1 MENQKKH
8 FQMKS
13 SSKFWLLSTG
23 ILLSLLVTS
32 LPLAVKADE
41 NLAVTPPNQTE
52 AVTNPTVNSSLAAS
66 DSTTEGNTGSSQA
79 EVPTSQVSSST
90 LEASSPTSQASLVP
104 SASLSSSTS
113 TAQASSAEGSA
124 SSSGVSASMSSSS
137 APTSSSTSKAPSVPL
152 DSSKA
157 NVTIAS
163 SLSASGTIINPAL
176 TNGSIASQAN
186 GQDPVISS
194 ISATGSVA
202 NDITGPSTLD
212 DVNITIKANNL
223 VSNNFLTPD
232 GLHWSANTEVIPIT
246 GQVTG
251 QISTENFGQT
261 DGPTIP
267 ATTYTMNP
275 GDSGRITNIGT
286 TLAGTTLDMIYQ
298 VISTDAAS
306 WQNPSE
312 SSTACPIG
320 LAFTGE
326 QNIANSDGNSIV
338 ALYFGANNVNIN
350 YQIVV
355 HNTTLQLPV
364 LASFITTD
372 IDVAQ
377 GVKTNL
383 ANLLTVIPKTTNLAT
398 EASGIIY
405 DTTLSDTDLNGQ
417 ASLPYGGYLGVGFL
431 SNFDYDFYSPAP
443 ARAGNSYQ
451 YSQGVRYDLFGS
463 ALQAHLTTQVRD
475 IVYLNYYDAD
485 ENNQLIVPQH
495 QFIWFPNV
503 PWNVP
508 VSTFPHYQYGWQ
520 NQATNGN
527 TINVGDYYHIQSTV
541 TYDYYGT
548 DGVYLG
554 QESTTGLYGHAY
566 SVKAPYQFGNYFIE
580 GSTTRSGL
588 YPNHD
593 ETLDVYYK
601 YVPPIV
607 YYNTSNPYSTTYY
620 ANGYE
625 YVPNYIPPVV
635 YYASTYGYYGT
646 YSSNSEN
653 YGGDYSA
660 GSEENYSNN
669 TSGNTDSG
677 NSHSSNST
685 KRKNNSSSTQNILS
699 RVANS
704 ISSFIRGLP
713 DRIYGYLKDEFGT
726 GLSHFISTNMT
737 NKFFKK
743 LSNIINLKGTLER
756 LFYGID
762 FFKAYEHNHDVTVS
776 LFETYID
783 NWLINPAIDDWATDI
798 GVDAS
803 VEALGIAMSIG
814 LWMIAVA
821 IGGVVLLA
829 FKALAWALESITDGL
844 VNDFIDSVVE
854 RFRG

>member
-32 LPLAVKADE
+32 QPLAVKADE
-41 NLAVTPPNQTE
+41 NSAVTPPSQTE
-52 AVTNPTVNSSLAAS
+52 AVTNPTVNSSLAVS

-79 EVPTSQVSSST
+79 EMQTKAATLIVSQASTAPNASSVSSSST
-90 LEASSPTSQASLVP
+90 SSAQTSSVETSSNSSDI
-104 SASLSSSTS
+104 SASLS
-113 TAQASSAEGSA
+113 
-124 SSSGVSASMSSSS
+124 
-137 APTSSSTSKAPSVPL
+137 SKAPSVPL

-163 SLSASGTIINPAL
+163 SLSASGAIISPAL

-186 GQDPVISS
+186 GQDPVIST
-194 ISATGSVA
+194 IEATGSVA
-202 NDITGPSTLD
+202 NDITGPATLD
-212 DVNITIKANNL
+212 GINITIKANNL

-232 GLHWSANTEVIPIT
+232 GLHWSANTQVIPIT

-267 ATTYTMNP
+267 ATTYTMHA
-275 GDSGRITNIGT
+275 GDSGRITNVGR
-286 TLAGTTLDMIYQ
+286 TLAGTNLDLIYK
-298 VISTDAAS
+298 VISTDESS
-306 WQNPSE
+306 WQAPAE
-312 SSTACPIG
+312 STPDCPIG

-338 ALYFGANNVNIN
+338 ALYYGANNVNLN

-355 HNTTLQLPV
+355 HNTNFQVPV

-372 IDVAQ
+372 IDMAQ

-398 EASGIIY
+398 DSSGVIY
-405 DTTLSDTDLNGQ
+405 DTTSPDTDLNGQ

-443 ARAGNSYQ
+443 VRSGNSYQ

-485 ENNQLIVPQH
+485 KNNQLIVPQH

-503 PWNVP
+503 SWNVP
-508 VSTFPHYQYGWQ
+508 ASKFPHYAYGQ
-520 NQATNGN
+520 ESQHRNGN
-527 TINVGDYYHIQSTV
+527 TIIVGDYYHIQSTV

-548 DGVYLG
+548 DGTYLG
-554 QESTTGLYGHAY
+554 QQSTTGLYNEPY
-566 SVKAPYQFGNYFIE
+566 SVNVPYRFGNYYIE

-588 YPNHD
+588 YPKTD
-593 ETLDVYYK
+593 ETLNVYYK

-607 YYNTSNPYSTTYY
+607 YYNTSNPYATTYY

-625 YVPNYIPPVV
+625 YVPNYIAPVV
-635 YYASTYGYYGT
+635 YYAPTYNEYNSGGGYGYDGGT
-646 YSSNSEN
+646 PYSGGNGYSS
-653 YGGDYSA
+653 GA
-660 GSEENYSNN
+660 GY
-669 TSGNTDSG
+669 
-677 NSHSSNST
+677 
-685 KRKNNSSSTQNILS
+685 SSTSVAS
-699 RVANS
+699 RGGYSLYVPQSAYYSKEAQLVAEEGE
-704 ISSFIRGLP
+704 RAE
-713 DRIYGYLKDEFGT
+713 KADEGGF
-726 GLSHFISTNMT
+726 
-737 NKFFKK
+737 
-743 LSNIINLKGTLER
+743 NLGEETRDAVLGKG
-756 LFYGID
+756 
-762 FFKAYEHNHDVTVS
+762 
-776 LFETYID
+776 
-783 NWLINPAIDDWATDI
+783 
-798 GVDAS
+798 
-803 VEALGIAMSIG
+803 MSE
-814 LWMIAVA
+814 
-821 IGGVVLLA
+821 
-829 FKALAWALESITDGL
+829 FSKWALYAEDDTGYGVIIDYGMQKAEGEDTADALTKTGAHFVLGEAGMAAGMAIPVPGL
-844 VNDFIDSVVE
+844 DVVAGFAFGFILNTGFDFLYDKL
-854 RFRG
+854 RRKR

>member
-1 MENQKKH
+1 
-8 FQMKS
+8 
-13 SSKFWLLSTG
+13 
-23 ILLSLLVTS
+23 
-32 LPLAVKADE
+32 
-41 NLAVTPPNQTE
+41 
-52 AVTNPTVNSSLAAS
+52 
-66 DSTTEGNTGSSQA
+66 
-79 EVPTSQVSSST
+79 
-90 LEASSPTSQASLVP
+90 
-104 SASLSSSTS
+104 
-113 TAQASSAEGSA
+113 
-124 SSSGVSASMSSSS
+124 MSSSS

-625 YVPNYIPPVV
+625 YVPNYIAPVI
-635 YYASTYGYYGT
+635 YYAPTYDSYGYGGGYSYSSGYVYSSGGGYSNSSGAYYQTYVPQSAYYSKEAQLVAEEREYGIGSTYSIPKT
-646 YSSNSEN
+646 SNE
-653 YGGDYSA
+653 SA
-660 GSEENYSNN
+660 
-669 TSGNTDSG
+669 
-677 NSHSSNST
+677 
-685 KRKNNSSSTQNILS
+685 
-699 RVANS
+699 A
-704 ISSFIRGLP
+704 
-713 DRIYGYLKDEFGT
+713 
-726 GLSHFISTNMT
+726 
-737 NKFFKK
+737 
-743 LSNIINLKGTLER
+743 
-756 LFYGID
+756 
-762 FFKAYEHNHDVTVS
+762 
-776 LFETYID
+776 
-783 NWLINPAIDDWATDI
+783 WAP
-798 GVDAS
+798 
-803 VEALGIAMSIG
+803 ALGFGLFTAEDAGESIEVPP
-814 LWMIAVA
+814 VA
-821 IGGVVLLA
+821 IGLGVV
-829 FKALAWALESITDGL
+829 ALVSL
-844 VNDFIDSVVE
+844 VVAGGIWLFSDREGPINKPNRKKQGRELNEEKKNDPKWKGNPNKNSN
-854 RFRG
+854 RAMKKHTPSKKHNGGK

>member
-66 DSTTEGNTGSSQA
+66 DSTTEGNTESSQA
-79 EVPTSQVSSST
+79 EMQTKAASSIASQASTAPNASSVSSSST
-90 LEASSPTSQASLVP
+90 SSAQTSSVEASSNSSDI
-104 SASLSSSTS
+104 SASLSSK
-113 TAQASSAEGSA
+113 A
-124 SSSGVSASMSSSS
+124 
-137 APTSSSTSKAPSVPL
+137 STSKAPSVPL

-163 SLSASGTIINPAL
+163 SLSTSGIVTNATL

-202 NDITGPSTLD
+202 NDITGPATLD
-212 DVNITIKANNL
+212 GINITIKANNL

-232 GLHWSANTEVIPIT
+232 GLHWSANTQVIPIT

-267 ATTYTMNP
+267 ATTYTMNA
-275 GDSGRITNIGT
+275 GDSGRITNVGR
-286 TLAGTTLDMIYQ
+286 TLAGTNLDLIYK
-298 VISTDAAS
+298 VISTDESS
-306 WQNPSE
+306 WQAPAE
-312 SSTACPIG
+312 STSDCPIG

-326 QNIANSDGNSIV
+326 QNIVNSDGNSIV
-338 ALYFGANNVNIN
+338 ALYYGANNVNLN

-355 HNTTLQLPV
+355 HNTNFQIPV

-372 IDVAQ
+372 IDMAQ

-398 EASGIIY
+398 DSSGVIY
-405 DTTLSDTDLNGQ
+405 DTTSPDTDLNGQ

-443 ARAGNSYQ
+443 VRSGDSYH

-475 IVYLNYYDAD
+475 SVYLNYYDAD

-503 PWNVP
+503 SWNVP
-508 VSTFPHYQYGWQ
+508 ASKFPHYAYGQ
-520 NQATNGN
+520 ESQHRNGN
-527 TINVGDYYHIQSTV
+527 TIIVGDYYHIQSTV

-548 DGVYLG
+548 DGIYLG
-554 QESTTGLYGHAY
+554 QQSNTGLYNKPY
-566 SVKAPYQFGNYFIE
+566 SVNVPYRFGNYYIE

-588 YPNHD
+588 YPKTD

-607 YYNTSNPYSTTYY
+607 YYNTSNPYATTYY

-635 YYASTYGYYGT
+635 YYAPTYDGYGYGGGYSYFGGYA
-646 YSSNSEN
+646 YSS
-653 YGGDYSA
+653 GG
-660 GSEENYSNN
+660 YSN
-669 TSGNTDSG
+669 
-677 NSHSSNST
+677 SN
-685 KRKNNSSSTQNILS
+685 
-699 RVANS
+699 VAYYPNYVPQS
-704 ISSFIRGLP
+704 AYYSKEAQLVAEEGERAE
-713 DRIYGYLKDEFGT
+713 KADEGGF
-726 GLSHFISTNMT
+726 
-737 NKFFKK
+737 
-743 LSNIINLKGTLER
+743 NLGEETRDAVLGKG
-756 LFYGID
+756 
-762 FFKAYEHNHDVTVS
+762 
-776 LFETYID
+776 
-783 NWLINPAIDDWATDI
+783 
-798 GVDAS
+798 
-803 VEALGIAMSIG
+803 MSE
-814 LWMIAVA
+814 
-821 IGGVVLLA
+821 
-829 FKALAWALESITDGL
+829 FSKWALYAEDDTGYGVIIDYGMQKAEGEDTADALTKTGAHFVLGEAGMAAGMAIPVPGL
-844 VNDFIDSVVE
+844 DVVAGFAFGFILNTGFDFLYDKL
-854 RFRG
+854 RRKR

>member
-32 LPLAVKADE
+32 HPLAVKADE
-41 NLAVTPPNQTE
+41 NLTVTSPNQTE
-52 AVTNPTVNSSLAAS
+52 AVTKPTVNSSLAAS

-79 EVPTSQVSSST
+79 EMQTKA
-90 LEASSPTSQASLVP
+90 ASSITSQASTAPNASSDLSSSTSSAQTSSGEASSNSSEV
-104 SASLSSSTS
+104 SASLSSK
-113 TAQASSAEGSA
+113 A
-124 SSSGVSASMSSSS
+124 
-137 APTSSSTSKAPSVPL
+137 STSKAPSVPL

-163 SLSASGTIINPAL
+163 SLSASGTIISPAL

-186 GQDPVISS
+186 GQDPVIST
-194 ISATGSVA
+194 IEATGSVA
-202 NDITGPSTLD
+202 NDITGPATLD
-212 DVNITIKANNL
+212 GINITIKANNL

-232 GLHWSANTEVIPIT
+232 GLHWSANTQVIPIT

-267 ATTYTMNP
+267 ATTYTMNA
-275 GDSGRITNIGT
+275 GDSGRITNVGRI
-286 TLAGTTLDMIYQ
+286 LAGTNLDLIYK
-298 VISTDAAS
+298 VISTDESS
-306 WQNPSE
+306 WQAPKE
-312 SSTACPIG
+312 STSDCPIG

-338 ALYFGANNVNIN
+338 ALYYGANNVNLN

-355 HNTTLQLPV
+355 HNTNFQVPV

-372 IDVAQ
+372 IDMAQ

-398 EASGIIY
+398 DSSGVIY
-405 DTTLSDTDLNGQ
+405 DTTGPDTDLNGQ

-443 ARAGNSYQ
+443 VRSGDSYQ

-503 PWNVP
+503 SWNVP
-508 VSTFPHYQYGWQ
+508 ASKFPHYAYGQ
-520 NQATNGN
+520 ESQHRNGN
-527 TINVGDYYHIQSTV
+527 TIIVGDYYHIQSTV

-548 DGVYLG
+548 DGIYLG
-554 QESTTGLYGHAY
+554 QQSITGLYNKPY
-566 SVKAPYQFGNYFIE
+566 SVNVPYKFGNYYIE
-580 GSTTRSGL
+580 GSTTQSGT
-588 YPNHD
+588 YPKHD
-593 ETLDVYYK
+593 EILDVYYK

-607 YYNTSNPYSTTYY
+607 YYNTSNPYATTYY

-625 YVPNYIPPVV
+625 YVPNYIAPVI
-635 YYASTYGYYGT
+635 YYALTYGYYDGGTSYSGGYGYSSGGEDGSTSVASSGGYSLYVPQSAYYSKEAQLVAEENGT
-646 YSSNSEN
+646 YKTSERKTSSVENVDDGYEYIQNGKLYVNWGTVNSKIL
-653 YGGDYSA
+653 GGISVSIASVGVASA
-660 GSEENYSNN
+660 GMNFNDDDGSPLSPESGEEPEWD
-669 TSGNTDSG
+669 GLGDSIG
-677 NSHSSNST
+677 
-685 KRKNNSSSTQNILS
+685 
-699 RVANS
+699 
-704 ISSFIRGLP
+704 
-713 DRIYGYLKDEFGT
+713 EFGEYEE
-726 GLSHFISTNMT
+726 
-737 NKFFKK
+737 
-743 LSNIINLKGTLER
+743 ER
-756 LFYGID
+756 EEDDL
-762 FFKAYEHNHDVTVS
+762 YE
-776 LFETYID
+776 
-783 NWLINPAIDDWATDI
+783 
-798 GVDAS
+798 
-803 VEALGIAMSIG
+803 
-814 LWMIAVA
+814 
-821 IGGVVLLA
+821 GGGA
-829 FKALAWALESITDGL
+829 
-844 VNDFIDSVVE
+844 NDPQ
-854 RFRG
+854 

>member
-41 NLAVTPPNQTE
+41 NLAVTPPSQTE
-52 AVTNPTVNSSLAAS
+52 AVTDPTVNSSLAVS
-66 DSTTEGNTGSSQA
+66 DSTTEGNAGSSQA
-79 EVPTSQVSSST
+79 EVPTSQVSSSA
-90 LEASSPTSQASLVP
+90 LEASSPTSQASLAP
-104 SASLSSSTS
+104 ST
-113 TAQASSAEGSA
+113 EGSA

-137 APTSSSTSKAPSVPL
+137 APTSSSTSKAPSFPM

-157 NVTIAS
+157 IVGVDS
-163 SLSASGTIINPAL
+163 SLSASGTIISPAL

-186 GQDPVISS
+186 GQDPAISS

-223 VSNNFLTPD
+223 VPNNFLTPD

-246 GQVTG
+246 GQTTG

-261 DGPTIP
+261 DGPPIP
-267 ATTYTMNP
+267 ATTYTMNA
-275 GDSGRITNIGT
+275 GDSGRITNVGR
-286 TLAGTTLDMIYQ
+286 TLAGTNLDLIYK
-298 VISTDAAS
+298 VISTDESS
-306 WQNPSE
+306 WQAPKE
-312 SSTACPIG
+312 STSDCPIG

-338 ALYFGANNVNIN
+338 ALYYGANNVNLN

-355 HNTTLQLPV
+355 HNTNFQIPV

-372 IDVAQ
+372 IDMAQ

-398 EASGIIY
+398 DSSGVIY
-405 DTTLSDTDLNGQ
+405 DTTSPDTDLNGQ

-443 ARAGNSYQ
+443 VRSGDSYQ
-451 YSQGVRYDLFGS
+451 YSQGIRYDLFGS
-463 ALQAHLTTQVRD
+463 ALQAHLATQVRD

-503 PWNVP
+503 SWNVP
-508 VSTFPHYQYGWQ
+508 ASKFPHYAYGQESQYR
-520 NQATNGN
+520 NGN
-527 TINVGDYYHIQSTV
+527 TIIVGDYYHIQSTV

-548 DGVYLG
+548 DGTYLG
-554 QESTTGLYGHAY
+554 QQSTTGLYGHSY
-566 SVKAPYQFGNYFIE
+566 SVNVPYNFGNYYIE
-580 GSTTRSGL
+580 GSATQSGT
-588 YPNHD
+588 YPKHD
-593 ETLDVYYK
+593 EVLDVYYK

-607 YYNTSNPYSTTYY
+607 YYNTSNPYATTYY

-635 YYASTYGYYGT
+635 YYVPTYDSYGYGGGYSYSGGYGYSSGGGYSNSNGT
-646 YSSNSEN
+646 YYPNYVPQSAYYSKEAQLVSEDNYNGGGSRNGENWWSDEGRDQVFGLGAEKFAQWGLMIGEESPVSPIVGPAITFGTELAKGKGIDDATAKSSAELGINLVV
-653 YGGDYSA
+653 GGMATLAIAGTTALAPAIAIGVAAFIVMRGISIGYDYL
-660 GSEENYSNN
+660 Y
-669 TSGNTDSG
+669 D
-677 NSHSSNST
+677 HRR
-685 KRKNNSSSTQNILS
+685 KRK
-699 RVANS
+699 
-704 ISSFIRGLP
+704 
-713 DRIYGYLKDEFGT
+713 
-726 GLSHFISTNMT
+726 
-737 NKFFKK
+737 
-743 LSNIINLKGTLER
+743 
-756 LFYGID
+756 
-762 FFKAYEHNHDVTVS
+762 
-776 LFETYID
+776 
-783 NWLINPAIDDWATDI
+783 
-798 GVDAS
+798 
-803 VEALGIAMSIG
+803 
-814 LWMIAVA
+814 
-821 IGGVVLLA
+821 
-829 FKALAWALESITDGL
+829 
-844 VNDFIDSVVE
+844 
-854 RFRG
+854 

>member
-41 NLAVTPPNQTE
+41 NLAVTPPSQTE
-52 AVTNPTVNSSLAAS
+52 AVTDPTVNSSLAVS
-66 DSTTEGNTGSSQA
+66 DSTTEGNAGSSQA
-79 EVPTSQVSSST
+79 EVPTSQVSSSA
-90 LEASSPTSQASLVP
+90 LEASSPTSQASLAP
-104 SASLSSSTS
+104 ST
-113 TAQASSAEGSA
+113 EGSA

-137 APTSSSTSKAPSVPL
+137 APTSSSTSKAPSFPM

-186 GQDPVISS
+186 GQDPVIST
-194 ISATGSVA
+194 IEATGSVA
-202 NDITGPSTLD
+202 NDITGPATLD
-212 DVNITIKANNL
+212 GINITIKANNL
-223 VSNNFLTPD
+223 VPNNFLTPD
-232 GLHWSANTEVIPIT
+232 GLLWSANTEVIPIT
-246 GQVTG
+246 GQTTG

-267 ATTYTMNP
+267 ATTYTMNA
-275 GDSGRITNIGT
+275 GDSGRITNVGR
-286 TLAGTTLDMIYQ
+286 TLAGTNLDLIYK
-298 VISTDAAS
+298 VISTDESS
-306 WQNPSE
+306 WQAPAE
-312 SSTACPIG
+312 STSDCPIG

-338 ALYFGANNVNIN
+338 ALYYGANNVNLN

-355 HNTTLQLPV
+355 HNTNFQIPV

-372 IDVAQ
+372 IDMAQ

-383 ANLLTVIPKTTNLAT
+383 ANLLTVIPKITNLAT
-398 EASGIIY
+398 DSSGVIY
-405 DTTLSDTDLNGQ
+405 DTTSPDTDLNGQ

-443 ARAGNSYQ
+443 VRSGDSYQ

-503 PWNVP
+503 SWNVP
-508 VSTFPHYQYGWQ
+508 ASKFPHYAYGQ
-520 NQATNGN
+520 ESQHRNGN
-527 TINVGDYYHIQSTV
+527 TIIVGDYYHIQSTV

-548 DGVYLG
+548 DGIYLG
-554 QESTTGLYGHAY
+554 QQSITGLYNKPY
-566 SVKAPYQFGNYFIE
+566 SVNVPYNFGNYYIE
-580 GSTTRSGL
+580 GSTTESGL
-588 YPNHD
+588 YPKTD

-607 YYNTSNPYSTTYY
+607 YYNTSNPYATTYY

-625 YVPNYIPPVV
+625 YVPNYIAPVI
-635 YYASTYGYYGT
+635 YYAPTYDDYDYDGGYSYFGGNGYSSGGGYSNSNGT
-646 YSSNSEN
+646 YYPNYVPQSAYYSKEAQLVSEDNYNGGGSRNGENWWSDEGRDQVFGLGAEKFAQWGLMIGEESPVSPIVGPAITFGTELAKGKGIDDATAKSSAELGINLVV
-653 YGGDYSA
+653 GGMATLAIAGTTALAPAIAIGVAAFIVMRGISIGYDYL
-660 GSEENYSNN
+660 Y
-669 TSGNTDSG
+669 D
-677 NSHSSNST
+677 HRR
-685 KRKNNSSSTQNILS
+685 KRK
-699 RVANS
+699 
-704 ISSFIRGLP
+704 
-713 DRIYGYLKDEFGT
+713 
-726 GLSHFISTNMT
+726 
-737 NKFFKK
+737 
-743 LSNIINLKGTLER
+743 
-756 LFYGID
+756 
-762 FFKAYEHNHDVTVS
+762 
-776 LFETYID
+776 
-783 NWLINPAIDDWATDI
+783 
-798 GVDAS
+798 
-803 VEALGIAMSIG
+803 
-814 LWMIAVA
+814 
-821 IGGVVLLA
+821 
-829 FKALAWALESITDGL
+829 
-844 VNDFIDSVVE
+844 
-854 RFRG
+854 